1 MYAIFAS
8 GGKQHRVEVGSLIDI
23 EKLNHD
29 VGETV
34 TFSTVLAIAGEDGQ
48 LQTGTPYLENT
59 SVTGE
64 VIQQGRAKKVIVFKS
79 KRRKGYKRK
88 LGHRQAFTR
97 VKITAIGGEEAIAA
111 EEAITT
117 EEVEPNGT

>member
-8 GGKQHRVEVGSLIDI
+8 GGKQHRVEVGSLIDV
-23 EKLNHD
+23 EKLNHA

-34 TFSTVLAIAGEDGQ
+34 TFPTVLAIAGEDGQ

-64 VIQQGRAKKVIVFKS
+64 VVQQDRAKKVIVFKS

-97 VKITAIGGEEAIAA
+97 VKITAIGGEE
-111 EEAITT
+111 
-117 EEVEPNGT
+117 VEPNGT